1 MTCAFLDIFHE
12 IHPICL
18 FVEEQMF
25 KMLKP
30 LKISFWL
37 SNLHKR
43 NTVENIKYDQF
54 CIQGVNNTLGL
65 IWWTLQDSPESEGS
79 RFFQECFGEPAI
91 FVLPPL
97 NLYQQCTSDRQTR
110 ASGLNRTDMLCT
122 VFVLVK
128 TQQINT
134 YCLNISEYTYHY
146 LEKDR

>member
-54 CIQGVNNTLGL
+54 CI
-65 IWWTLQDSPESEGS
+65 
-79 RFFQECFGEPAI
+79 
-91 FVLPPL
+91 
-97 NLYQQCTSDRQTR
+97 
-110 ASGLNRTDMLCT
+110 
-122 VFVLVK
+122 
-128 TQQINT
+128 
-134 YCLNISEYTYHY
+134 
-146 LEKDR
+146 